1 MDNVKK
7 QTPDIMVALSVGRS
21 DTRYEKTLPYL
32 AKPHHVTERQKEI
45 KVIYKEA
52 IFGQFHPYIGI
63 GFHKSKSENDLQS
76 GKTRLINFGLTAS
89 F

>member
-7 QTPDIMVALSVGRS
+7 QTPDIMVALSVGGAE
-21 DTRYEKTLPYL
+21 TKKKKTLPYL